1 MQKFH
6 SIATDRY
13 IPLSFDNAYLFS
25 QYDRISNFLVF
36 NLDKTYR
43 NFLAK
48 PVKSNYEIDWYSV
61 HTDLQPIEQ
70 SDHREFGLKQYW
82 LVFEELQKQVEE
94 LLRSNDSNVQ
104 YWGAILKTVLN
115 PEDNLIFTNGKDISI
130 VWGWKFENNQNSKPN
145 LLIDNIPDALLPP
158 QILIEEP
165 KLDIEKQPTTA
176 KTQTEKMVSDENN
189 TDTAPRDA
197 YFSPT
202 IEQQGIVAATKKARL
217 LTFLKYI
224 AVTYWWVLILLLVLI
239 CLVFFFKSLT
249 IKS

>member
-13 IPLSFDNAYLFS
+13 IPLSFDNAYLFN

-43 NFLAK
+43 NFLTK

-61 HTDLQPIEQ
+61 HADLKPVEQ
-70 SDHREFGLKQYW
+70 SPFREFGMKQYW
-82 LVFEELQKQVEE
+82 LVFEKLQKQIEE
-94 LLRSNDSNVQ
+94 LTRSNDSNVQ

-115 PEDNLIFTNGKDISI
+115 PEDNLIFTNGKDVCI

-145 LLIDNIPDALLPP
+145 LLTDNIPDVLVPP
-158 QILIEEP
+158 LIPIEEP
-165 KLDIEKQPTTA
+165 ELNIEKQPTIA
-176 KTQTEKMVSDENN
+176 EMEMKKPANDEAY
-189 TDTAPRDA
+189 TLTRDK
-197 YFSPT
+197 YFLPT
-202 IEQQGIVAATKKARL
+202 IDEGEVAVETTTKGNFLA
-217 LTFLKYI
+217 FLKHI
-224 AVTYWWVLILLLVLI
+224 AVNYWWILITLLVLI

-249 IKS
+249 FKS